1 METKKGK
8 IVDID
13 ITAMASDGR
22 GIGRIDGL
30 AVFVDYAVPG
40 DQARVVI
47 VKKRRNYAEARLL
60 ELLTPSACRVDPP
73 CPYFGFCGGCRWQH
87 IVYDQQLVY
96 KRQQVADAL
105 ERIAGL
111 AGVPVHPVVP
121 SPAVYGYRNK
131 MEFSCSDRRWLFPE
145 EMEKPDVT
153 SDFALG
159 LHIPGTFDKIIDIQ
173 QCLLQPAPGNAILKT
188 IRALIRA
195 SGAPPYGLKTH
206 TGFWRFVTL
215 RRSGDSGRWM
225 VNLVTAAEDLSVVQ
239 PVADDLTVRHPEIL
253 SVVNNITARKAGI
266 AAGER
271 EIPLAGPPRITDRLG
286 PYVFRISA
294 NAFFQVNTPA
304 AETLFSAVKRYAALT
319 GKETVLDLYAGTG
332 AIAITLSGR
341 AGSVVGMEIVP
352 EAVEDALEN
361 TRINGI
367 RNCRFL
373 CGDVRKL
380 LPGLESQPDVIVIDP
395 PRAGMHPK
403 SVTGVLDLQVE
414 RMVYVSC
421 NPATLARDLSLIKD
435 AYRILEVQPV
445 DMFPQ
450 TPHVE
455 AVARLERK

>member
-30 AVFVDYAVPG
+30 AVFVNYAVPG

-225 VNLVTAAEDLSVVQ
+225 VNLVTAEEDLFVVQ

-286 PYVFRISA
+286 PYVFHISA

-332 AIAITLSGR
+332 AIAITLSGS

-352 EAVEDALEN
+352 EAVEDAL
-361 TRINGI
+361 
-367 RNCRFL
+367 
-373 CGDVRKL
+373 
-380 LPGLESQPDVIVIDP
+380 
-395 PRAGMHPK
+395 
-403 SVTGVLDLQVE
+403 
-414 RMVYVSC
+414 
-421 NPATLARDLSLIKD
+421 
-435 AYRILEVQPV
+435 
-445 DMFPQ
+445 
-450 TPHVE
+450 
-455 AVARLERK
+455 